1 MATND
6 ETIVSIINSMRTNIA
21 HAYTKIYEKQG
32 NVPSSTEQEALT
44 TQSIIRYT
52 YNGSTFNIVL
62 PNDFTYNSPFYTREV
77 TLHTAASS
85 ISITANG
92 TTTQLTDSYQAVSTK
107 NVTVTTDNKTDTFN
121 ITIRA
126 KTTTAG
132 SGKYFAMLQIGV
144 RPLTMTSSGTVYKII
159 PIQDMGT
166 ITYVVPG
173 HKNIEN
179 LANSINTIP
188 TSELNIYYNETTA
201 PSNLNQLWV
210 STSSAPNEVI
220 IDTEYRST
228 LREGS
233 LLVIYTP
240 TVTGNY
246 YIVNSASLKFQIT
259 PNAVYIGNSNNQ
271 PVLTNAYINRNNIW
285 VPVGYTITNVLT
297 NVSADPNNVNIINR
311 GVSGLTLIYYAN
323 NGYTLPNSITVTGAS
338 YTWDQST
345 GNLVLSNATSD
356 VSVTIVGE
364 AV

>member
-1 MATND
+1 
-6 ETIVSIINSMRTNIA
+6 
-21 HAYTKIYEKQG
+21 
-32 NVPSSTEQEALT
+32 
-44 TQSIIRYT
+44 
-52 YNGSTFNIVL
+52 
-62 PNDFTYNSPFYTREV
+62 
-77 TLHTAASS
+77 
-85 ISITANG
+85 
-92 TTTQLTDSYQAVSTK
+92 
-107 NVTVTTDNKTDTFN
+107 
-121 ITIRA
+121 
-126 KTTTAG
+126 
-132 SGKYFAMLQIGV
+132 MLQIGV

-210 STSSAPNEVI
+210 ATSSAPNEVI